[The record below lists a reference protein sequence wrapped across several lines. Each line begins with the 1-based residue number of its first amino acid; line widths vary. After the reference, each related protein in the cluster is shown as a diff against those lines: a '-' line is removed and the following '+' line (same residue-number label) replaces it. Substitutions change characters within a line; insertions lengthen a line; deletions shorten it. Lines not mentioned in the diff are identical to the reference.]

1 MALLKLK
8 LNPIT
13 QRRWARFRSLKR
25 GYISTWILG
34 ALVLISLCAELL
46 VSNRALIVH
55 YQSHWY
61 FPTYGAVLSGKTF
74 GLDYDYEADYKT
86 LKKKF
91 AQENSDNWVLLPPI
105 PYNAFE
111 TDLTSN
117 SNSTTSDF
125 PPLAPSQRHWLGTDT
140 TGRDVAA
147 RLLYGFRIAIAFS
160 AVLLI
165 FEYAIG
171 ITIGCLMG
179 YWGGAF
185 DLIFQRLIEIW
196 SNIPTLYVIMIVASI
211 VPPGFWTLLLIMIA
225 FSWTNMT
232 WYMRT
237 ASYRENARDYVLA
250 ARAIGASGSRIIF
263 KHILPN
269 SISTVVTFVPF
280 SVATGVTALTALDY
294 LGFGLPA
301 PTPSWGELLKQGT
314 DNLESPWIVT
324 SVVVAM
330 TLVLMLVTFIG
341 EAIREAFDPKA
352 FFTYE

>member
-1 MALLKLK
+1 MRFFK

-13 QRRWARFRSLKR
+13 QRRWARFRSIKR
-25 GYISTWILG
+25 GYISALLLG
-34 ALVLISLCAELL
+34 TLILISLCAELL
-46 VSNRALIVH
+46 VNNRAIVVR
-55 YQSHWY
+55 YQDHWY
-61 FPTYGAVLSGKTF
+61 FPTYGTVLGGKTF
-74 GLDYDYEADYKT
+74 GLDYDYETDYKV

-91 AQENSDNWVLLPPI
+91 AEKKSDNWVLLPLI
-105 PYNAFE
+105 PYSAFE
-111 TDLTSN
+111 NDLVSN
-117 SNSTTSDF
+117 DF
-125 PPLAPSQRHWLGTDT
+125 PPLAPSKRHWLGTDT

-147 RLLYGFRIAIAFS
+147 RLLYGFRIAIAFAS
-160 AVLLI
+160 VLLL
-165 FEYAIG
+165 FEYGIG
-171 ITIGCLMG
+171 ISIGCLMG

-185 DLIFQRLIEIW
+185 DLVFQRLIEIW

-225 FSWTNMT
+225 FSWTGMT

-237 ASYRENARDYVLA
+237 ASYRENTRDYVLA
-250 ARAIGASGSRIIF
+250 ARAIGARGPRIIF

-280 SVATGVTALTALDY
+280 SVAAGVTALTALDY

-341 EAIREAFDPKA
+341 EAIREAFDPKV
-352 FFTYE
+352 FRTYE

>member
-1 MALLKLK
+1 MRWFK
-8 LNPIT
+8 LNPIRLNPIT
-13 QRRWARFRSLKR
+13 RRRWTRFCSIKR
-25 GYISTWILG
+25 GYYSMWVLG
-34 ALVLISLCAELL
+34 TLIALSLCAELL
-46 VSNRALIVH
+46 INHRALIVH
-55 YQSHWY
+55 YEGNLY

-74 GLDYDYEADYKT
+74 GLDYDYEVNYKA
-86 LKKKF
+86 LQKNF
-91 AQENSDNWVLLPPI
+91 AENNNSNWVLLPPI
-105 PYNAFE
+105 PFDAYE
-111 TDLTSN
+111 TDLVK
-117 SNSTTSDF
+117 DDY
-125 PPLAPSQRHWLGTDT
+125 PPFAPSSQHWLGTDT
-140 TGRDVAA
+140 TGRDIVA
-147 RLLYGFRIAIAFS
+147 RIVYGFRIAIAFS
-160 AVLLI
+160 VVLML
-165 FEYAIG
+165 FEYLIG

-185 DLIFQRLIEIW
+185 DLVFQRLIEIW

-237 ASYRENARDYVLA
+237 ASYRENSRDYVLA
-250 ARAIGASGSRIIF
+250 ARAIGASGPRIIF
-263 KHILPN
+263 RHILPN
-269 SISTVVTFVPF
+269 SISTVVTFIPF
-280 SVATGVTALTALDY
+280 SVAAGVTALTALDY

-341 EAIREAFDPKA
+341 EAIREAFDPKV
-352 FFTYE
+352 FHTYE

>member
-1 MALLKLK
+1 MQLFKFK

-13 QRRWARFRSLKR
+13 QRRWARFRSIKR
-25 GYISTWILG
+25 GYIST
-34 ALVLISLCAELL
+34 LVLSGLILLSLLAELL
-46 VSNRALIVH
+46 ISNRALIVH
-55 YQSHWY
+55 YEGNYY

-74 GLDYDYEADYKT
+74 DLDYDYEADYKT
-86 LKKKF
+86 LQKKF
-91 AQENSDNWVLLPPI
+91 AETNDGNWILMPPI

-111 TDLTSN
+111 TDLRSN
-117 SNSTTSDF
+117 DF
-125 PPLAPSQRHWLGTDT
+125 PPLAPSKQHWLGTDT
-140 TGRDVAA
+140 TGRDVVA

-160 AVLLI
+160 VVLLI

-179 YWGGAF
+179 YWGGKF
-185 DLIFQRLIEIW
+185 DIVFQRAIEIW

-237 ASYRENARDYVLA
+237 ASYRENTRDYVLA

-280 SVATGVTALTALDY
+280 SVAAGVTALTALDY

-341 EAIREAFDPKA
+341 EAIREAFDPKM
-352 FFTYE
+352 FRTYE

>member
-1 MALLKLK
+1 MQWFK
-8 LNPIT
+8 LNPISK
-13 QRRWARFRSLKR
+13 RRWARFRSIKR
-25 GYISTWILG
+25 GYISALILG
-34 ALVLISLCAELL
+34 VLILISLCAELL
-46 VSNRALIVH
+46 VSNRALVVH
-55 YQSHWY
+55 YQGSWY

-74 GLDYDYEADYKT
+74 GLDYEYEADYKS

-91 AQENSDNWVLLPPI
+91 AEKNSSNWVWLPLI
-105 PYNAFE
+105 PYSAFE
-111 TDLTSN
+111 TDLVAN
-117 SNSTTSDF
+117 DF
-125 PPLAPSQRHWLGTDT
+125 PPFAPSQQHWLGTDT

-160 AVLLI
+160 AALLL

-179 YWGGAF
+179 YWGGVF

-211 VPPGFWTLLLIMIA
+211 VPPGFWTLLLIMIT

-237 ASYRENARDYVLA
+237 ASYRENTRDYVLA

-269 SISTVVTFVPF
+269 SISIVVTFIPF
-280 SVATGVTALTALDY
+280 SVAAGVTALTALDY

-324 SVVVAM
+324 SVVAAM
-330 TLVLMLVTFIG
+330 TLVLMLMTFIG
-341 EAIREAFDPKA
+341 EAIREAFDPKT
-352 FFTYE
+352 FRTYE

>member
-1 MALLKLK
+1 MQLSIKTLFK

-13 QRRWARFRSLKR
+13 QKRWARFRSIRR
-25 GYISTWILG
+25 GYVSALILG
-34 ALVLISLCAELL
+34 ALILLSLCAELL
-46 VSNRALIVH
+46 VNNRALIVH
-55 YQSHWY
+55 YQGKWY
-61 FPTYGAVLSGKTF
+61 FPTYGAMLSGKTF
-74 GLDYDYEADYKT
+74 GLDYDYETDYKALQKIFT
-86 LKKKF
+86 
-91 AQENSDNWVLLPPI
+91 DNNEGNWILLPPI
-105 PYNAFE
+105 PYSAFE
-111 TDLTSN
+111 TDLASN
-117 SNSTTSDF
+117 EF
-125 PPLAPSQRHWLGTDT
+125 PPLAPSQKHWLGTDI

-160 AVLLI
+160 VVLLL

-171 ITIGCLMG
+171 ITLGCLMG

-185 DLIFQRLIEIW
+185 DLIFQRIIEIW

-225 FSWTNMT
+225 FSWTGMT

-280 SVATGVTALTALDY
+280 SVAAGVTALTALDY

-324 SVVVAM
+324 SVVAAM

>member
-1 MALLKLK
+1 MHLFK

-13 QRRWARFRSLKR
+13 QKRWARFRSIKR
-25 GYISTWILG
+25 GYISTLILG
-34 ALVLISLCAELL
+34 ALILISLGAELL
-46 VSNRALIVH
+46 VNNRALIVH
-55 YQSHWY
+55 YQDHWY
-61 FPTYGAVLSGKTF
+61 FPAYGAVLNGKTF
-74 GLDYDYEADYKT
+74 GLDYDYETDYKA
-86 LKKKF
+86 LNKF
-91 AQENSDNWVLLPPI
+91 FAEKNSGDWVLLPPI

-111 TDLTSN
+111 TDLAPRSGL
-117 SNSTTSDF
+117 TTSEF
-125 PPLAPSQRHWLGTDT
+125 PPLAPSKQHWLGTDT

-147 RLLYGFRIAIAFS
+147 RLLYGFRIALAFS
-160 AVLLI
+160 TVLLL
-165 FEYAIG
+165 FEYAFG
-171 ITIGCLMG
+171 ISIGCLMG

-185 DLIFQRLIEIW
+185 DLILQRLIEIW

-237 ASYRENARDYVLA
+237 ASYRENTRDYVLA

-280 SVATGVTALTALDY
+280 SVAAGVTALTALDY

-341 EAIREAFDPKA
+341 EAIREAFDPKV
-352 FFTYE
+352 FRTYE